1 MSHNNDNLEA
11 VLDDAMQL
19 SKSANG
25 AAPAFSAADYETAA
39 LGIADAEQRNG
50 EGMASAFARLA
61 QEGDARVS
69 ALLKAAYRAE
79 VAVEDADLIRKR
91 ALFDALLDELAKHE
105 KRADEPIEAT
115 RSRLLH
121 ENPIVRDGYAAAW
134 G

>member
-1 MSHNNDNLEA
+1 MTDFQS
-11 VLDDAMQL
+11 VLADAMQL

-25 AAPAFSAADYETAA
+25 AGPAFSAADYETAA

-50 EGMASAFARLA
+50 EGLASAFARLA
-61 QEGDARVS
+61 QEGDPRVS

-79 VAVEDADLIRKR
+79 VAVESAAVARNR
-91 ALFDALLDELAKHE
+91 ALFDGMLDELAKHE

-121 ENPIVRDGYAAAW
+121 ENPVVRDGYAAAW